1 MDKLLRLRPL
11 FCAIAIAFLLPSFAG
26 SADQGAVDANTNAL
40 RAKDQA
46 LLDAIAPGDRKVWD
60 DALAAHAVYVDEN
73 GVVMNRAEYLK
84 QLEPLPPGASGTLK
98 IASYSANF
106 SGELATVIH
115 TDDEEENYHGQMLHA
130 QYLMTET
137 WRRDSGAWKLY
148 MVHVYAVQK
157 DPPAINL
164 PSESM
169 AEYAG
174 RYSGGSTL
182 TYVIE
187 WDGKQLKGGRAGKP
201 SSPLEVE
208 VRDVLFVPGQPR
220 VRKIF
225 QRNSSGQITGFV
237 DRREGEDLVWKRE
250 QNAKR

>member
-1 MDKLLRLRPL
+1 MNVLFLLV
-11 FCAIAIAFLLPSFAG
+11 ATIFLLPSILG
-26 SADQGAVDANTNAL
+26 SADQGSDPNTHLL

-60 DALAAHAVYVDEN
+60 DLLASNAVCVDEN
-73 GVVMNRAEYLK
+73 GAVMNRAEYLK

-98 IASYSANF
+98 IASYSVSL
-106 SGELATVIH
+106 SGGLATVIH
-115 TDDEEENYHGQMLHA
+115 TDDEQENYHGQMLHA
-130 QYLMTET
+130 QYLTTET
-137 WRRDSGAWKLY
+137 WRHDSGDWKLY
-148 MVHVYAVQK
+148 LVHVYAVQK

-174 RYSGGSTL
+174 RYSGGSDL
-182 TYVIE
+182 KYVVE
-187 WDGKQLKGGRAGKP
+187 WDGKQLKGGRPGKT
-201 SSPLEVE
+201 SSPLQVE
-208 VRDVLFVPGQPR
+208 IRDVLFVPGQPR